1 MKTQPISE
9 KDEDACSYE
18 SEQHDHRERGYTSTM
33 RGNDLPLDYHLVVAV
48 SKFSHGCSPEQH
60 SDVELLPR
68 SVCSAMIRE

>member
-1 MKTQPISE
+1 MKAQPFPE
-9 KDEDACSYE
+9 KDEDARSYE
-18 SEQHDHRERGYTSTM
+18 SEQHDHRERGSTM

-68 SVCSAMIRE
+68 SVCSA